1 MNRTHIT
8 IVNQA
13 VDFIVDNLFAPLS
26 VDMIADHCCFSRHYF
41 NRLFKAVTH
50 ESIYG
55 FIRRLRIET
64 AAFKLIKFPHL
75 PITEIATELG
85 YSSSN
90 FSVLFKNHFG
100 VSPSR
105 FRSNPELPLNPGAQ
119 RVLGRTKT
127 LQEEKPENLLRRM
140 DRQIRFRDLPAAK
153 VIYQRF
159 RGNYQGL
166 QPVWAEFCNRMAAL
180 YPGISLEYI
189 GISYDDPMIT
199 GQDRCLYDLC
209 VRIKDP
215 MKARTQNRR
224 QIAGGRYL
232 CYRFDDHV
240 SQLPG
245 IYNDL
250 LGAWMPHRGCI
261 MGPGLCFERYYE
273 ATDPPGR
280 LVMDICVPVL
290 S

>member
-13 VDFIVDNLFAPLS
+13 VDFIVDNLFELLS
-26 VDMIADHCCFSRHYF
+26 VNMIADHCCFSRHYL
-41 NRLFKAVTH
+41 NRVFKSVTH

-55 FIRRLRIET
+55 FIKRLRIET

-75 PITEIATELG
+75 TITGVAAELG

-90 FSVLFKNHFG
+90 FSVLFKNHYG

-105 FRSNPELPLNPGAQ
+105 FRANPVLPLNPGTQ
-119 RVLGRTKT
+119 KVLDRIKL
-127 LQEEKPENLLRRM
+127 LQKNRPEKLLRQM
-140 DRQIRFRDLPAAK
+140 DRQIRFEELPGIH

-159 RGNYQGL
+159 KGDYKEL
-166 QPVWAEFCNRMAAL
+166 SLVWSGFCGRMAAL
-180 YPGISLEYI
+180 YPGINLDYY
-189 GISYDDPMIT
+189 GISYDDPMIS
-199 GQDRCLYDLC
+199 GRNRCLYDLC
-209 VRIKDP
+209 VRVTDQ
-215 MKARTQNRR
+215 METGNLNRR
-224 QIAGGRYL
+224 RIAGGTFL
-232 CYRFDDHV
+232 CYRFDGRVCD
-240 SQLPG
+240 LPG
-245 IYNDL
+245 VYNDL
-250 LGAWMPHRGCI
+250 LGVWMPHQGHI

-273 ATDPPGR
+273 ATDPPDR